1 MSRSKSLI
9 ARFAAP
15 ESDPSPDADI
25 TSLLTLCNHRSKQKS
40 AKEIGP
46 DVAGQTASCPLE
58 FVLLRPKRYASSGK
72 PLAARPTLAFCFQY
86 WGSWRCCGRLPAGHA
101 RKAPI
106 SGDSYPLQH
115 RVELADV
122 NGPICLRGVAVEPSD
137 QRLSNFLAGIIK
149 RPTRQRRHFRHRDTA
164 ARRAFPPQG
173 TRREKRRPS
182 FFRGL
187 TWRPSDDLAATLRTT
202 SRRAR
207 GPRAPM
213 AFWACGRRGLF

>member
-101 RKAPI
+101 RKAQI
-106 SGDSYPLQH
+106 SGDSHPLQH
-115 RVELADV
+115 RVELAAV
-122 NGPICLRGVAVEPSD
+122 NGPIYLMACEPT
-137 QRLSNFLAGIIK
+137 LS
-149 RPTRQRRHFRHRDTA
+149 RY
-164 ARRAFPPQG
+164 
-173 TRREKRRPS
+173 
-182 FFRGL
+182 
-187 TWRPSDDLAATLRTT
+187 
-202 SRRAR
+202 
-207 GPRAPM
+207 
-213 AFWACGRRGLF
+213 

>member
-1 MSRSKSLI
+1 MLRDRRHRAAHLLYTADLAHWSLFYFDQ
-9 ARFAAP
+9 RDTRAAGNHWRHGP
-15 ESDPSPDADI
+15 HLHFVSSIGVPGDAAAVYQQV
-25 TSLLTLCNHRSKQKS
+25 TH
-40 AKEIGP
+40 G
-46 DVAGQTASCPLE
+46 
-58 FVLLRPKRYASSGK
+58 KRK
-72 PLAARPTLAFCFQY
+72 F
-86 WGSWRCCGRLPAGHA
+86 PAIHI
-101 RKAPI
+101 RY
-106 SGDSYPLQH
+106 S
-115 RVELADV
+115 
-122 NGPICLRGVAVEPSD
+122 

>member
-1 MSRSKSLI
+1 MRSMASLI
-9 ARFAAP
+9 TTNTFLLFGIDSRLTSYRLPRNVAQTVPAV
-15 ESDPSPDADI
+15 PSGPYN
-25 TSLLTLCNHRSKQKS
+25 LKQKS

-46 DVAGQTASCPLE
+46 DVAGQTASCCTPSLYGRSCPLE

-122 NGPICLRGVAVEPSD
+122 NGPICLRGVADEP
-137 QRLSNFLAGIIK
+137 
-149 RPTRQRRHFRHRDTA
+149 
-164 ARRAFPPQG
+164 
-173 TRREKRRPS
+173 
-182 FFRGL
+182 
-187 TWRPSDDLAATLRTT
+187 
-202 SRRAR
+202 
-207 GPRAPM
+207 
-213 AFWACGRRGLF
+213 